1 MASFPPLRHISR
13 VASVPP
19 LRHTSRIA
27 SSPSLRHASGIA
39 SRHASFAL
47 ASPCTFRPPCTSR
60 SFKTQAAPPS
70 VPEFAFAFDIDG
82 VLVRSSDPL
91 PRAHKALSYLQ
102 KNRIPFILLTNGG
115 GKHEDERVADLSSKL
130 DVPLSTTMFVQ
141 SHTPFADMHEYKDKT
156 VMVVGGDGDKCRL
169 VAEQYGFKTV
179 VTPIDIIWAYPEVWP
194 FSQQL
199 LPYYQPFARPLP
211 APIDPASPSTSLK
224 IDAVFVYN
232 DPRDW
237 GLDTQIIKDVLL
249 SRQGILGTLSAKN
262 GDASLP
268 NKGYQQDAQPP
279 LYFSNPDLLWAA
291 KYHLPRL
298 GQGGFREALE
308 GVWAALTGGPSD
320 GVQLQKIVMGKP
332 HHPTY
337 AFAEK
342 RLIAHRKTLVRQ
354 PDGLAAPLRR
364 VYMVGDNPESDI
376 LGGNSYE
383 SPHGTDWASVLVQT
397 GVYVE
402 GTEPAHRPRKTVG
415 DVWDA
420 VEWAVREERWSADVE
435 LR

>member
-1 MASFPPLRHISR
+1 MLCS
-13 VASVPP
+13 
-19 LRHTSRIA
+19 
-27 SSPSLRHASGIA
+27 
-39 SRHASFAL
+39 
-47 ASPCTFRPPCTSR
+47 
-60 SFKTQAAPPS
+60 
-70 VPEFAFAFDIDG
+70 IDG

-102 KNRIPFILLTNGG
+102 SQRIPFILLTNGG
-115 GKHEDERVADLSSKL
+115 GKHESERVGDLSNKL
-130 DVPLSTTMFVQ
+130 AVSLNTDMFIQ
-141 SHTPFADMHEYKDKT
+141 SHTPFADMDEYKNKT
-156 VMVVGGDGDKCRL
+156 VMVVGGDEDKCRL
-169 VAEQYGFKTV
+169 VAERYGFTTV
-179 VTPIDIIWAYPEVWP
+179 VTPGDILAAYPAVWP

-199 LPYYQPFARPLP
+199 LPYYKTFTRPLP
-211 APIDPASPSTSLK
+211 APIDPTSPSTSLK

-249 SRQGILGTLSAKN
+249 SKNGIMGTLSDKN
-262 GDASLP
+262 GDSSLP
-268 NKGYQQDAQPP
+268 NKGYQQDNQPP

-308 GVWAALTGGPSD
+308 GVWAAVTGGPQA
-320 GVQLQKIVMGKP
+320 GVELHKVVMGKP
-332 HHPTY
+332 HRPTY
-337 AFAEK
+337 EFAEK
-342 RLIAHRKTLVRQ
+342 RLIAHRKKLLQGYNGKV
-354 PDGLAAPLRR
+354 DDLKR

-383 SPHGTDWASVLVQT
+383 SPYGTDWASILVQT

-402 GTEPAHRPRKTVG
+402 GTVPKHQPRKIVG

-420 VEWAVREERWSADVE
+420 VNWAVAQESWKG
-435 LR
+435 

>member
-1 MASFPPLRHISR
+1 MAAKTPFRHVFR
-13 VASVPP
+13 
-19 LRHTSRIA
+19 
-27 SSPSLRHASGIA
+27 IA
-39 SRHASFAL
+39 SRHASL
-47 ASPCTFRPPCTSR
+47 VSSSPSLLPPCLSSVR
-60 SFKTQAAPPS
+60 SFKTEATTPPRI
-70 VPEFAFAFDIDG
+70 PEFAFAFDIDG

-91 PRAHKALSYLQ
+91 PRAHQALSYLQ
-102 KNRIPFILLTNGG
+102 SNQIPFIFLTNGG
-115 GKHEDERVADLSSKL
+115 GKHESERVADLSAKL
-130 DVPLSTTMFVQ
+130 DIPLSTSMFVQ
-141 SHTPFADMHEYKDKT
+141 SHTPFADMNEYKDKT
-156 VMVVGGDGDKCRL
+156 VMVVGGDEDRCRV
-169 VAEQYGFKTV
+169 VAEKYGFKTV
-179 VTPIDIIWAYPEVWP
+179 VTPGDILAAYPDVWP

-199 LPYYQPFARPLP
+199 LPYYKNFTRALP
-211 APIDPASPSTSLK
+211 APIDPSSPSTSLK

-249 SRQGILGTLSAKN
+249 SHAGILGTLSSKN

-268 NKGYQQDAQPP
+268 NKGYQQDGQPP

-308 GVWAALTGGPSD
+308 GVWAAITGGPD
-320 GVQLQKIVMGKP
+320 AGVKLQKIVMGKP
-332 HHPTY
+332 HRPTY
-337 AFAEK
+337 EFAEK
-342 RLIAHRKTLVRQ
+342 RLITHRRELFKHFES
-354 PDGLAAPLRR
+354 DGRLGQLKR

-402 GTEPAHRPRKTVG
+402 GTEPAHKPKQIVG
-415 DVWDA
+415 DVLDA
-420 VEWAVREERWSADVE
+420 VEWAVGQEGWSK
-435 LR
+435 